1 MVCRRLGVR
10 PVKGLTVG
18 MSLERWHDLTE
29 WPLLAA
35 AFVYLGA
42 YSWQVLGPEPP
53 ASLHTVL
60 QGVWVIFLIHYVVSL
75 VLAPDRRRWF
85 LRNVHELLIVA
96 LPMFRPL
103 RLLRLLTTLNVLHR
117 VAGRALRGRLLIY
130 AVGASVLLIYVSAL
144 AMYDIEHQHPEA
156 MITTFGDAIWW
167 AIVSITTVGYGDLY
181 PVTFTGRVIT
191 VALMIYGI
199 ALLGIVTA
207 TLASWLIQQVSEEE
221 ARTRAATAADVAD
234 LRTEIIGLR
243 ELLTRRPEAARQ
255 DAPPSS

>member
-1 MVCRRLGVR
+1 M
-10 PVKGLTVG
+10 T
-18 MSLERWHDLTE
+18 LERWDDLTE
-29 WPLLAA
+29 WPLLAI
-35 AFVYLGA
+35 AFAYLVA
-42 YSWQVLGPEPP
+42 YSWQVLAPDPP
-53 ASLHTVL
+53 SLLHAVL
-60 QGVWVIFLIHYVVSL
+60 QGVWAVFLIHYVVSL
-75 VLAPDRRRWF
+75 VLAPDRQRWF
-85 LRNVHELLIVA
+85 LRNLHELLIVA

-130 AVGASVLLIYVSAL
+130 AAGASVLLVYVAAL

-181 PVTFTGRVIT
+181 PVTFTGRAIT

-207 TLASWLIQQVSEEE
+207 TLASWLIQQVGEE
-221 ARTRAATAADVAD
+221 AAKSRAATAADID
-234 LRTEIIGLR
+234 TLRQEIAGLR
-243 ELLTRRPEAARQ
+243 DALTHQPNHRA
-255 DAPPSS
+255 